1 MAVTGFVWSDDREK
15 AIYQQV
21 VKECLKEGHLQ
32 EMLARRPE
40 VSVEHVAEAVGSAPY
55 VDRVLADRE
64 RSRGH
69 LLYRR
74 VLRISAPVSWAM
86 PVSATL
92 GEQWKQE
99 NAARWAGGIVS
110 FTMGVLLALGPAWP
124 LGLGLLILQFL
135 FYAALT
141 YLDGRLSGPF
151 SLSPQTG
158 GPLVTWRHACLLAL
172 LNPVT
177 AALWWAQRLTQWLW
191 MSELR
196 RSGLAVEVGRAV
208 EELFGDDLHT
218 LLMPSSYEGLRA
230 PQDDQYHVDNTALVE
245 LKRKMAHLDGGTVAV
260 SGPRGVGKTTLMQR
274 CVQPRDFSVF
284 AHAPATYTPHDFLIS
299 LFVSVC
305 RTYIDRAGYTAPDF
319 VRLSYLRRLLD
330 RMLPPLRRLLH
341 TLARTVLALALIGFG
356 LYAWGHS
363 RVEELGPRVRHILAS
378 AAEAVESFLEDVAAG
393 RAPGAALVLAFAG
406 VFVWQRRLS
415 RSLILRLKIAA
426 VSIVMLCVIAAFFWS
441 VLSLF
446 VDPDLRGREHPGSFR
461 PWQAGLVLAWIGCL
475 YLYLSPPPPGE
486 SADAGRFANKQRWFG
501 PPVRL
506 LPFAFV
512 GLTFLD
518 PATRPFLA
526 DDENPLRLGTF
537 LLALLVWQLM
547 NQSQRLLPRTAPP
560 MVIACRN
567 HLYRL
572 QTIQSSTA
580 GLTTGVAPFL
590 TLGTTH
596 SGALTSLAPAYPS
609 LVNEFRELLTRI
621 ARDEH
626 AQGHRVVIVID
637 EVDRLG
643 TDVQALSFLAEIKAI
658 LGVPHVHY
666 LISVAEDVGA
676 AFVRRGLPHRDVT
689 DSSLDDVLHVL
700 PRTLDE
706 SAVILKRRAPDIS
719 DPYIAFA
726 HALSGGIPRDLI
738 RYGRRLMEIRSDTD
752 RVQLSELVQALLIEE
767 LSETLAGFRTLLAK
781 QEWQPGATDVLDSF
795 RILAAH
801 LRVACP
807 CPEPTDQLRGVL
819 QYFVACGG
827 TGLPDAS
834 RRLVDEATAYAY
846 FSLTLLEV
854 FGQPDFTDRRTRAAR
869 RLNGHL
875 GLLAEARQELAVSPY
890 SARTVVDA
898 VRGAWQLEPVAAQGT
913 QPDVVIPAPRGA
925 ACSAEHATR

>member
-1 MAVTGFVWSDDREK
+1 MAATGFVWFDDREK
-15 AIYQQV
+15 DIYQQV
-21 VKECLKEGHLQ
+21 VLECLNDGHLQ

-40 VSVEHVAEAVGSAPY
+40 VSVEHVVAAMGSAPY
-55 VDRVLADRE
+55 VDRVLADRAHG
-64 RSRGH
+64 RGH

-74 VLRISAPVSWAM
+74 VLRTAAPVRWAM
-86 PVSATL
+86 PTGATL

-99 NAARWAGGIVS
+99 GAARWAGGIFS
-110 FTMGVLLALGPAWP
+110 FTVGVLFALGSAWP
-124 LGLGLLILQFL
+124 FGLGLLILQFL
-135 FYAALT
+135 FYAVLT

-151 SLSPQTG
+151 SLSPRTG
-158 GPLVTWRHACLLAL
+158 LPLVTWRRACQLAL

-177 AALWWAQRLTQWLW
+177 ATLWWAQRLTQWLW

-230 PQDDQYHVDNTALVE
+230 PQDDQYHVDNTALAD

-260 SGPRGVGKTTLMQR
+260 SGPRGVGKTTLMYR

-299 LFVSVC
+299 LFVGVC

-330 RMLPPLRRLLH
+330 RMAPPLRRLLH
-341 TLARTVLALALIGFG
+341 ALARTVPALALIGLG

-363 RVEELGPRVRHILAS
+363 RVAELDPRVRRILAS
-378 AAEAVESFLEDVAAG
+378 VAGAVGSFLEDVAAG
-393 RAPGAALVLAFAG
+393 RAPEAALVIAFTGA
-406 VFVWQRRLS
+406 FIWQRRLPKT
-415 RSLILRLKIAA
+415 LILRLKIAA
-426 VSIVMLCVIAAFFWS
+426 GVIVALCVLAAFLWS
-441 VLSLF
+441 VLSLLT
-446 VDPDLRGREHPGSFR
+446 DPDLRGKNNPGTFK

-475 YLYLSPPPPGE
+475 YFYLSVPPPGE
-486 SADAGRFANKQRWFG
+486 QSAAVGPADKQRWFG

-518 PATRPFLA
+518 PATRPFLT

-537 LLALLVWQLM
+537 LLALLIWQLM
-547 NQSQRLLPRTAPP
+547 TQPRRLLPRTAPP

-580 GLTTGVAPFL
+580 GMTTGVAPFL

-626 AQGHRVVIVID
+626 AQGHRVVVVID

-700 PRTLDE
+700 PLTLDE
-706 SAVILKRRAPDIS
+706 SAVILKRRAPDIR

-738 RYGRRLMEIRSDTD
+738 RYGRHLMEIRSDTD
-752 RVQLSELVQALLIEE
+752 RVQLPELVQALLIEE

-781 QEWQPGATDVLDSF
+781 QEWQPGTTDVLDSF

-801 LRVACP
+801 LRIACP
-807 CPEPTDQLRGVL
+807 CPEPTDQLREALVH
-819 QYFVACGG
+819 FVAWGG
-827 TGLPDAS
+827 TGLPDTS

-854 FGQPDFTDRRTRAAR
+854 FGQPDFTDRRTRASR
-869 RLNGHL
+869 CPNGHL

-890 SARTVVDA
+890 SARAVIDA

-913 QPDVVIPAPRGA
+913 GPDAVIPPPRGA
-925 ACSAEHATR
+925 ACSAEHAAR